1 MFILDYVIYT
11 IVAVILEMFRDKI
24 VLGTRLYNSQYTR
37 IYKAK
42 TKYMSV
48 YGYILQ
54 KNRVGRSDFHFI
66 LFFHFISHTE
76 ISDCGP
82 IRNRRRYRALEY
94 IWLLS
99 GVKVNKKMATVLP
112 AISDFASACKKM
124 KLRRAQHD
132 TTAAHWTGVH
142 LGKCWH
148 KVSVDIVRFWTQ

>member
-11 IVAVILEMFRDKI
+11 IVAIILEMFRDKI

-37 IYKAK
+37 IYKVK

-76 ISDCGP
+76 ISDL
-82 IRNRRRYRALEY
+82 YV
-94 IWLLS
+94 S
-99 GVKVNKKMATVLP
+99 GEG
-112 AISDFASACKKM
+112 
-124 KLRRAQHD
+124 
-132 TTAAHWTGVH
+132 TG
-142 LGKCWH
+142 L
-148 KVSVDIVRFWTQ
+148 